1 MEVSDKPET
10 DIKTFMGN
18 GVSAR
23 WYQMGI
29 VMGVPVADLEMIRV
43 DTKKQVADREAT
55 MIATWLQG
63 GLLPTTWQ
71 VLVDAVEHKAGGGN
85 PRLAKH
91 IAAEVAKSVKPE

>member
-1 MEVSDKPET
+1 
-10 DIKTFMGN
+10 MGN

-29 VMGVPVADLEMIRV
+29 VMGVPVADLEIIRV
-43 DTKKQVADREAT
+43 NRDLSVVDREGA

-63 GLLPTTWQ
+63 GLLSSTWQ
-71 VLVDAVEHKAGGGN
+71 VLVDAVEHEAGGGN